1 MRRKASVVFGLWLVS
16 VWGVGVFA
24 QNTSSDLMQST
35 FGLTVSGSDAIF
47 AVQPYWQPGR
57 VQVGPEFS
65 YRGEEQRYGAE
76 LVVKYFAIE
85 DAPLNLYVVKNIPTS
100 AYIGLGVGGAWDKDW
115 KFENAATGRTG
126 LIFGKDP
133 VRFGVGYIYR
143 MNEAFWKGADNGE
156 HEVRGEIMISV
167 GKKK

>member
-1 MRRKASVVFGLWLVS
+1 MSKRRKAAMWF
-16 VWGVGVFA
+16 VWGLCSMWGVSAFA
-24 QNTSSDLMQST
+24 QDAAPDLMQST
-35 FGLTVSGSDAIF
+35 FGVTVSGSDDVF

-85 DAPLNLYVVKNIPTS
+85 DAKLNLYLVNDIPTS
-100 AYIGLGVGGAWDKDW
+100 AYIGLGIGGAWDKDW

-126 LIFGKDP
+126 VIFGKDP
-133 VRFGVGYIYR
+133 VRFGVVYIYR
-143 MNEAFWKGADNGE
+143 MDEAFWKGAGEGE
-156 HEVRGEIMISV
+156 HEVRGEIMI
-167 GKKK
+167 KTW